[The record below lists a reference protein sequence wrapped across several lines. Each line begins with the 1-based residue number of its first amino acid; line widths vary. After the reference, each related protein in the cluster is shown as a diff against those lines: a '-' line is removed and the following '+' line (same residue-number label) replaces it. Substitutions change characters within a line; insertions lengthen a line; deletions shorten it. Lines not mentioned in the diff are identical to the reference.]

1 MMLKILNK
9 NDNYDDLINN
19 ELVLV
24 DFFAEWCGPCK
35 MLIPNL
41 EKLSEEFEV
50 IKVNV
55 DEFPELAR
63 RYGIMSIPTLYVFKK
78 GELVSKK
85 IGYLE
90 FDQLNEWMK
99 SLK

>member
-1 MMLKILNK
+1 MLKILNK
-9 NDNYDDLINN
+9 NDNYDELIKN

-35 MLIPNL
+35 MLIPHL
-41 EKLSEEFEV
+41 EKLSSEFDV

-63 RYGIMSIPTLYVFKK
+63 RYAIMSIPALYVFKNGK
-78 GELVSKK
+78 IVDKK

-90 FDQLNEWMK
+90 FDQLDAWMK
-99 SLK
+99 GLK